1 MSDNIELRIGGY
13 KYTKYKSYRVES
25 DLYESADAF
34 SFDVYPFGDFLPK
47 AGMKCELFVNG
58 SLEFTGIIDRV
69 GCGYESSGRFI
80 SIKGRDVM
88 SLIVDSYCETF
99 ETIRNRNLIEVAEKL
114 LKKIPY
120 ISSIE
125 YDDAAK
131 KRDASKPFIQIEP
144 GQKIFDVLRDLS
156 LSRGLLFYASANGSL
171 VFRKPRGKGRC
182 VFNIRR
188 KIGEPNT
195 DIIRCESV
203 EDITSRYSR
212 YTVLT
217 QEQGFDEDDPIIIN
231 AKATVE
237 DDTFPF
243 RDVLVKPFVEAVSDD
258 KGAPAKLAKL
268 HLEKNRA
275 LSKSV
280 NYQLKGHSQN
290 IYNWA
295 IDELVDVDDDELGI
309 KSQLLVY
316 SRVFFGS
323 TSGQYTDLKLGTPGL
338 IA

>member
-25 DLYESADAF
+25 DLYEAADAF

-58 SLEFTGIIDRV
+58 ALEFTGIIDRV

-131 KRDASKPFIQIEP
+131 RRDASKPFIQIEP
-144 GQKIFDVLRDLS
+144 GQKIFDVLKDLS
-156 LSRGLLFYASANGSL
+156 ISRGLLFYASANGSL

-188 KIGEPNT
+188 KDGEPNF
-195 DIIRCESV
+195 DIIRGESV
-203 EDITSRYSR
+203 EDISSRYSR
-212 YTVLT
+212 YIVLT
-217 QEQGFDEDDPIIIN
+217 QEQGSDEDDPIVIN
-231 AKATVE
+231 AKAIVE
-237 DDTFPF
+237 DDEFPF
-243 RDVLVKPFVEAVSDD
+243 RDILVKPFVEAVFDD
-258 KGAPAKLAKL
+258 KVVPEKLAKL

-275 LSKSV
+275 LSKTV
-280 NYQLKGHSQN
+280 FYQLKGHSQN
-290 IYNWA
+290 VYNWA

-316 SRVFFGS
+316 SRTFSGS
-323 TSGQYTDLKLGTPGL
+323 TSGQFTDLKLGTPGL